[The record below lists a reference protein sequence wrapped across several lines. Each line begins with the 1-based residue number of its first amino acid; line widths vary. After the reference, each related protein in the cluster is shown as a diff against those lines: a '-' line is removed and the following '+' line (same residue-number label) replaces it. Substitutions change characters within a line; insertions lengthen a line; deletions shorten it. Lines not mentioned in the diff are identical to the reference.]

1 MAKLDWRRAKTYRAE
16 WEPQGTDT
24 VEWAEKHRAQ
34 VRALKLTC
42 RGCGHQGK
50 ARARLDAR
58 FVCSKC
64 GSHRIKPALDL

>member
-1 MAKLDWRRAKTYRAE
+1 MAKLDWRRARTFRRE
-16 WEPQGTDT
+16 WEPTSTDT
-24 VEWAEKHRAQ
+24 VEWIEQHRAQ

-42 RGCGHQGK
+42 RACGHQGR

-64 GSHRIKPALDL
+64 GSHRVKPALDL